1 MAEAVHIENFTIKR
15 NSKGNLTQ
23 TSMIII
29 VLERAD
35 AVPIDAGSCFCAIEA
50 GAVIAIVPPVTFF
63 AMQLGCG

>member
-35 AVPIDAGSCFCAIEA
+35 AVPIDAGSCFCAIKVET
-50 GAVIAIVPPVTFF
+50 VIAIVPPVTFF

>member
-1 MAEAVHIENFTIKR
+1 MAKAVHIENFTIKR

-35 AVPIDAGSCFCAIEA
+35 AVPIDAGSCFCAI
-50 GAVIAIVPPVTFF
+50 
-63 AMQLGCG
+63 